1 MVGIRR
7 LLIIALLMGCFG
19 TPVFGQKQLPVVVI
33 GSGPAGASAAMHI
46 ADARIP
52 VILVTG
58 DEPGGLITRA
68 KWVENW
74 PGIQPASGLDIME
87 SILDQAKSRGV
98 TFLDDSVIAADLVR
112 YPFILDFADAE
123 PIEAAAVVIAT
134 GSCPRKLGIPGEDF
148 YWGSGVSGC
157 ATCDAFAFEG
167 KDVAVIGSGDS
178 ALTSAIHLA
187 EYASHVYVVARGR
200 EMRAQRYVREKLRDY
215 EGKIE
220 VLYGR
225 EPREVLGDGSQVT
238 GLMVYSAD
246 ESAFE
251 VLPVSGVFVM
261 IGHGPNTS
269 LFDGQIELSPSGHI
283 VVDPITRETSM
294 RGVFAAGDVV
304 QWAYRQA
311 PVASGSGI
319 CAAGKGVIEFVRY
332 HLPTIAPQS

>member
-1 MVGIRR
+1 MTGMRTLFVLLAGVLLVGTS
-7 LLIIALLMGCFG
+7 LA
-19 TPVFGQKQLPVVVI
+19 KQLPVVVI

-74 PGIQPASGLDIME
+74 PGIKPASGYDIME
-87 SILDQAKSRGV
+87 SILLQAKTRGV
-98 TFLDDSVIAADLVR
+98 NFLEDSVISADLTR
-112 YPFILDFADAE
+112 YPFVLDFAESDSM
-123 PIEAAAVVIAT
+123 EAAAVVIAT
-134 GSCPRKLGIPGEDF
+134 GSCPRKLGIPGEEQ

-167 KDVAVIGSGDS
+167 KEVAVIGSGDS
-178 ALTSAIHLA
+178 ALTSAVHLA
-187 EYASHVYVVARGR
+187 EYASHVYVLVRGR

-225 EPREVLGDGSQVT
+225 EPREVLGDGSKVT
-238 GLMVYSAD
+238 GIMLFNKD

-251 VLPVSGVFVM
+251 VLPLSGVFVM
-261 IGHGPNTS
+261 IGHGPNTD
-269 LFDGQIELSPSGHI
+269 LFAGQIQLSSSGHI
-283 VVDPITRETSM
+283 IVDPVTRETSM
-294 RGVFAAGDVV
+294 HGVFAAGDVV

-319 CAAGKGVIEFVRY
+319 CAAGKGVIDYVRY
-332 HLPTIAPQS
+332 QLPTIAPQ

>member
-1 MVGIRR
+1 MVGMRS
-7 LLIIALLMGCFG
+7 LFVALLLLGGGLFAR
-19 TPVFGQKQLPVVVI
+19 QLPVVVI

-52 VILVTG
+52 VVLITG

-74 PGIQPASGLDIME
+74 PGIQPASGYDIME
-87 SILDQAKSRGV
+87 SILAQAKSRGV
-98 TFLDDSVIAADLVR
+98 TFLEDKVIAADLTR
-112 YPFILDFADAE
+112 YPFLLDFAEAE
-123 PIEAAAVVIAT
+123 TMEASAVIIAT
-134 GSCPRKLGIPGEDF
+134 GSCPRKIGIPGEER

-167 KDVAVIGSGDS
+167 KEVAVVGSGDS
-178 ALTSAIHLA
+178 ALTSAVHLA
-187 EYASHVYVVARGR
+187 EYASHVYVLVRGR

-220 VLYGR
+220 ILYGR
-225 EPREVLGDGSQVT
+225 EPREILGDGSQVS
-238 GLMVYSAD
+238 GIMLFNKD

-251 VLPVSGVFVM
+251 VLPVSGVFIM
-261 IGHGPNTS
+261 IGHGPNTG
-269 LFDGQIELSPSGHI
+269 LFDGQIELSSSGHI
-283 VVDPITRETSM
+283 IVDPITRETSM
-294 RGVFAAGDVV
+294 HGVFAAGDVV

-319 CAAGKGVIEFVRY
+319 CAAGKGAIDFVRY
-332 HLPTIAPQS
+332 QLPTIAPQS